1 MIYSTAKIFAD
12 DTKLFR
18 TITSEG
24 DRHQLQEDLKQLV
37 TWSEKW
43 QLGFNEWKCKVLHL
57 GNSNPRH
64 IYHMN
69 EVALSADSEE
79 KDLGVIIDEELK
91 FHKHVAA
98 AVKKSS
104 RMLGLIRATFT
115 CLDEITVP
123 RLFTTLVRPH
133 LEYGNIIWSPRFKM
147 DSTEIEK
154 VQRRATKL
162 IPSLRNLCYEDRL
175 RKLKL
180 PSLCH
185 RRRRGDMIQVY
196 KITSGIDRI
205 DPQLFF
211 CRPEKSSTRGHS
223 QKLTKQHSRT
233 DLRSKFF
240 SQRILDDWNSLPEE
254 TVSSKTLNSFKSN
267 LDRFWRTEQYRI
279 L

>member
-1 MIYSTAKIFAD
+1 MC
-12 DTKLFR
+12 
-18 TITSEG
+18 
-24 DRHQLQEDLKQLV
+24 DLKQLV

-43 QLGFNEWKCKVLHL
+43 QLSFNEGKCKVLHL

-104 RMLGLIRATFT
+104 RMLGIIRATFT

-162 IPSLRNLCYEDRL
+162 IPTSL
-175 RKLKL
+175 
-180 PSLCH
+180 
-185 RRRRGDMIQVY
+185 
-196 KITSGIDRI
+196 
-205 DPQLFF
+205 
-211 CRPEKSSTRGHS
+211 S
-223 QKLTKQHSRT
+223 QALEIYATKT
-233 DLRSKFF
+233 DCG
-240 SQRILDDWNSLPEE
+240 N
-254 TVSSKTLNSFKSN
+254 
-267 LDRFWRTEQYRI
+267 
-279 L
+279 

>member
-1 MIYSTAKIFAD
+1 
-12 DTKLFR
+12 
-18 TITSEG
+18 
-24 DRHQLQEDLKQLV
+24 
-37 TWSEKW
+37 
-43 QLGFNEWKCKVLHL
+43 
-57 GNSNPRH
+57 
-64 IYHMN
+64 
-69 EVALSADSEE
+69 
-79 KDLGVIIDEELK
+79 
-91 FHKHVAA
+91 
-98 AVKKSS
+98 
-104 RMLGLIRATFT
+104 MLGLIRATFT
-115 CLDEITVP
+115 RLDEITVP

-175 RKLKL
+175 RKLKP

-185 RRRRGDMIQVY
+185 RRRRGDMIQVC
-196 KITSGIDRI
+196 KITSGIERI
-205 DPQLFF
+205 DPQLFV
-211 CRPEKSSTRGHS
+211 CRPEKSSTNGYS

-233 DLRSKFF
+233 DLRRKLF

-254 TVSSKTLNSFKSN
+254 TVSSKTLNNFKSN